1 MLGSSD
7 EDDSDKEP
15 ALTEEEVNNFFLE
28 ACKNNDLAGA

>member
-15 ALTEEEVNNFFLE
+15 ALTEEEVNTLFLE
-28 ACKNNDLAGA
+28 AVK